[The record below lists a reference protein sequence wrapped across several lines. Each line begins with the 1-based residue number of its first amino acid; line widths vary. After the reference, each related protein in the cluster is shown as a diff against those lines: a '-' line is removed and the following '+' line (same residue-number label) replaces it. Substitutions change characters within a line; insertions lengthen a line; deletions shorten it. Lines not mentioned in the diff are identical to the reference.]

1 MTEAERSPL
10 DARKDDQLGAY
21 KVIRV
26 LGHGASS
33 RVLEVE
39 HDDSRYALKASLG
52 PDHDERLTAEAAVL
66 ARLRHPR
73 IVRLERTLTIAGRL
87 CLLMSLAG
95 QSLQREL
102 AEHGTR
108 RSTTPAGTASPS

>member
-1 MTEAERSPL
+1 M
-10 DARKDDQLGAY
+10 
-21 KVIRV
+21 
-26 LGHGASS
+26 
-33 RVLEVE
+33 
-39 HDDSRYALKASLG
+39 
-52 PDHDERLTAEAAVL
+52 L

-102 AEHGTR
+102 AEHGP
-108 RSTTPAGTASPS
+108 PALDYASRYGIDLLSALAHLEEQDATAGLAKPLVDDRWC